1 MVLNFSPVGDFELV
15 ADGLEA
21 HTLRERDG
29 VEYLLTKVLR
39 QEIDRKEVWASNGH
53 YRSGDAVFHLSTT
66 EHATEPS
73 LGAVLV
79 TAAAEEFT
87 VLAVVKDTMG
97 DRWECVGRNLTVSE
111 GLTDRVTIQVAGEP
125 EQDASGH
132 IRPIMWHDEF
142 TEVVARL
149 QVDAGE
155 RLVEHGQ
162 TVFIQRGTCVFLL
175 TKEVDAT
182 RRIKQADGTVWKIVR
197 VGKKDRIDV
206 LFEAEVEQTPWPSL

>member
-73 LGAVLV
+73 LGAVLI
-79 TAAAEEFT
+79 TAAAEEFH
-87 VLAVVKDTMG
+87 G
-97 DRWECVGRNLTVSE
+97 
-111 GLTDRVTIQVAGEP
+111 
-125 EQDASGH
+125 ASGREGH
-132 IRPIMWHDEF
+132 DGRPLGMH
-142 TEVVARL
+142 RP
-149 QVDAGE
+149 QPG
-155 RLVEHGQ
+155 G
-162 TVFIQRGTCVFLL
+162 
-175 TKEVDAT
+175 
-182 RRIKQADGTVWKIVR
+182 
-197 VGKKDRIDV
+197 
-206 LFEAEVEQTPWPSL
+206 